1 MGLKVQKM
9 EIPRGRNSIRVSGG
23 VREEK
28 IQSKCFLVFQF
39 ARIFFDTHGAL
50 KTSQTTINRLHL
62 RPDNERKLFAGSSI
76 RKSPPSPFHPP
87 PPQIRQNFS
96 INRTA
101 SAFPPFFSLPFREEI
116 TPSQR
121 VDKNR
126 EY

>member
-23 VREEK
+23 EGEGRVREEK

-76 RKSPPSPFHPP
+76 RKSPPPRSD
-87 PPQIRQNFS
+87 
-96 INRTA
+96 RT
-101 SAFPPFFSLPFREEI
+101 SR
-116 TPSQR
+116 
-121 VDKNR
+121 
-126 EY
+126 